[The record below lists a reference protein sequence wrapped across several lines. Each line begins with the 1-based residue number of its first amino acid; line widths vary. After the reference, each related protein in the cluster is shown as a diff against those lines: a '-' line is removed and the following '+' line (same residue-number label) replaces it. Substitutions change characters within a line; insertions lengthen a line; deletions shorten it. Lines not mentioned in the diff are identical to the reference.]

1 MDQNQ
6 CQILRNLSKI
16 LHVQSYLDSNENHV
30 QKDLIIDQNQCQ
42 ILSNLSKIL
51 HVQSYLDS
59 NQNVEQNNLI
69 IDQKTRLNT

>member
-16 LHVQSYLDSNENHV
+16 LHVQSYLDSN
-30 QKDLIIDQNQCQ
+30 
-42 ILSNLSKIL
+42 
-51 HVQSYLDS
+51 
-59 NQNVEQNNLI
+59 QNVEQKNLI